1 MVYFGMD
8 IEKLEK
14 VSECLEHHLFDCE
27 DNKRSLNS
35 RYSELMSCN
44 ADHNREMVT
53 INRIRMNNQN
63 TIDELRALIPQINT
77 KIRAYKSS
85 IAKEGNKNDSNSN
98 SSNTNNA
105 LVFNYLKNYSDLR

>member
-1 MVYFGMD
+1 MIYFGMD

-35 RYSELMSCN
+35 RYSDLMGCS
-44 ADHNREMVT
+44 ADHHVEMNT

-77 KIRAYKSS
+77 KIRSYKSS
-85 IAKEGNKNDSNSN
+85 IAKEGNRNNSNSN
-98 SSNTNNA
+98 SSNNNNA
-105 LVFNYLKNYSDLR
+105 LMFNYLKNYSDLR

>member
-1 MVYFGMD
+1 
-8 IEKLEK
+8 
-14 VSECLEHHLFDCE
+14 
-27 DNKRSLNS
+27 
-35 RYSELMSCN
+35 
-44 ADHNREMVT
+44 
-53 INRIRMNNQN
+53 MNNQN